1 MNDIGT
7 VRLETDRLILRRL
20 ELSDANDMYN
30 NWCSDDEVTR
40 YLPWETHKD
49 INVTYDVLNMW
60 LDDYDNSHVYR
71 WIVIL
76 KENNMPVGTVDVVNK
91 DISNKV
97 FELGHCYS
105 RSVWGKGIATEVFNR
120 VISFLFDEVGVEVIT
135 AKHNE
140 NNIASGKVMVKANMT
155 YDGTLRSRVI
165 DKVTKERVGVVSYSI
180 TKEEYLSKK

>member
-60 LDDYDNSHVYR
+60 LDDYNNSHVYR

-76 KENNMPVGTVDVVNK
+76 KDHICG
-91 DISNKV
+91 S
-97 FELGHCYS
+97 S
-105 RSVWGKGIATEVFNR
+105 R
-120 VISFLFDEVGVEVIT
+120 
-135 AKHNE
+135 
-140 NNIASGKVMVKANMT
+140 
-155 YDGTLRSRVI
+155 Y
-165 DKVTKERVGVVSYSI
+165 
-180 TKEEYLSKK
+180 